1 MIITI
6 LSEPRSGSTN
16 LHYWLKKSNINLTS
30 VFEPYNKISED
41 FITDVRFDLNWIDY
55 NKSYIINEK
64 YFPDCGNLLEITNI
78 SDKVVC
84 LFREDIKSQ
93 TESFVVATVKNNWL
107 GKYSDSDLII
117 KNIKTFK
124 NEVLY
129 MKQLKNEFK
138 EFINDNQFKSFSYE
152 DLYYRGKI
160 NEFKE
165 YLGLNIDLPFPYG
178 EKYRIETNIK
188 TLI

>member
-41 FITDVRFDLNWIDY
+41 FITDVRFDLSWIKQNQNY
-55 NKSYIINEK
+55 VINEK
-64 YFPDCGNLLEITNI
+64 YFPNCGDLSQLTNI

-84 LFREDIKSQ
+84 LFREDSKSQ
-93 TESFVVATVKNNWL
+93 IESFIVADVKSNWK
-107 GKYSDSDLII
+107 GQYSDTDII
-117 KNIKTFK
+117 IQHIETFHDK
-124 NEVLY
+124 KLY
-129 MKQLKNEFK
+129 MEQLKDEFTI
-138 EFINDNQFKSFSYE
+138 FIKKNDFKSFSYE

-160 NEFKE
+160 DEFKE
-165 YLGLNIDLPFPYG
+165 YLDLKIDLPFPYG
-178 EKYRIETNIK
+178 EKYRIKNKIK
-188 TLI
+188 SII

>member
-41 FITDVRFDLNWIDY
+41 FITDVRFDLTWIDN
-55 NKSYIINEK
+55 NKNYIINEK
-64 YFPDCGNLLEITNI
+64 YFPDCGDLTQLTSI

-84 LFREDIKSQ
+84 LFREDSKSQ
-93 TESFVVATVKNNWL
+93 IESFIVADVKSNWK
-107 GKYSDSDLII
+107 GQYSDTDLII
-117 KNIKTFK
+117 MNIETFQDK
-124 NEVLY
+124 KRY
-129 MKQLKNEFK
+129 MEQLKNEFK
-138 EFINDNQFKSFSYE
+138 VFIEKNNFKTFSYE

-160 NEFKE
+160 EEFKE
-165 YLGLNIDLPFPYG
+165 YLGLKIDLPFPYG
-178 EKYRIETNIK
+178 EKYRIENKIK
-188 TLI
+188 RLI